1 MAEEEKKNINE
12 PKAYNVEGN
21 VDDVQ
26 SSSTGTTPTSDVQT
40 TPPQNVASQP
50 NTTAQTGTG
59 VVAVSTDGT
68 PVEASEETAKAE
80 KSAQTAEK
88 VAKDVTAQ
96 ASDVKTVEGT
106 QSASNVE
113 NTVIIAQD
121 NATTAGSIADM
132 SWDKDAVRG
141 SQEYKDVY
149 AAYAGNTDKDQARR
163 ALVYARL
170 QPAQNL
176 DDRQRAFL
184 QYCEDVVKGEVKAPS
199 PSNQQTD
206 DTSNGGG
213 VVSNGVETG
222 GEKTEQPK
230 IYSAPE
236 VNLKGENG
244 KSAKDTIGEK
254 GFEGEGKDRHPVRVE
269 WSPSKTNDA
278 VGKEISDATDEYT
291 KAIEDARKAKDE
303 ALAKVMD
310 SSSSITD
317 KADAIEA
324 MAASDEII
332 RRYSDPEYVKRR
344 KASKVIGMIA
354 DAFAS
359 LGNMLTAIKGGVPA
373 KFDSATAKAKQA
385 EKEEEAALQKRVDY
399 WTKKMESA
407 RTSDLRSA
415 NFLRSRGITAALEDF
430 RISSSKAK
438 DVLNSRRALAKEY
451 GARQAASDKEQLRLV
466 TEHNK
471 QADEYAKGVEKEKTY
486 QKHRRQN
493 NQDYTDRLGQK
504 ETSAKRVAKYRNE
517 LPPKSKKGGGSSMVF
532 NLG

>member
-1 MAEEEKKNINE
+1 MAEEEKKNI
-12 PKAYNVEGN
+12 
-21 VDDVQ
+21 
-26 SSSTGTTPTSDVQT
+26 SSSTNENTEGGADGVQPSTTGAPQT
-40 TPPQNVASQP
+40 DIGQTGGSQSVTYKSGGTPPG
-50 NTTAQTGTG
+50 GTG

-68 PVEASEETAKAE
+68 PVEASKKTVKAE
-80 KSAQTAEK
+80 KTAQEAEN
-88 VAKDVTAQ
+88 VAKGVTAQ

-113 NTVIIAQD
+113 NKVAIAQG
-121 NATTAGSIADM
+121 NAATAGAIADM
-132 SWDKDAVRG
+132 RWDKDAVRG
-141 SQEYKDVY
+141 SQDYKDVY
-149 AAYAGNTDKDQARR
+149 AAYNGNTDKERARR
-163 ALVYARL
+163 ALIYARL

-176 DDRQRAFL
+176 NSRQRAFL
-184 QYCEDVVKGEVKAPS
+184 QYCEDVVNGEVAAPS
-199 PSNQQTD
+199 PSNQQTAD
-206 DTSNGGG
+206 VSSNGG
-213 VVSNGVETG
+213 
-222 GEKTEQPK
+222 KTENPK
-230 IYSAPE
+230 VYSAPE
-236 VNLKGENG
+236 VNMKGENG
-244 KSAKDTIGEK
+244 KTAKETIDEN
-254 GFEGEGKDRHPVRVE
+254 GFTGGDKDRHPVRIE
-269 WSPSKTNDA
+269 WSPSKVNDV

-359 LGNMLTAIKGGVPA
+359 LGNMLTAVKGGVPA
-373 KFDSATAKAKQA
+373 KFDSAAAKAKKA

-399 WTKKMESA
+399 WTKRMESA

-451 GARQAASDKEQLRLV
+451 GARQAASDKEQSRLV
-466 TEHNK
+466 AEHNK
-471 QADEYAKGVEKEKTY
+471 QADAYEKRNEREKTY
-486 QKHRRQN
+486 QNHRRQS
-493 NQDYTDRLGQK
+493 NQDYTNRLGQR
-504 ETSAKRVAKYRNE
+504 ERSQKRVAKYRNG
-517 LPPKSKKGGGSSMVF
+517 LPSKKKGGSSTIF